1 LRIKWIRQ
9 ALLDLEEVEAFIARD
24 NPAAAAETVLGI
36 ARAVSL
42 LQEQPG
48 LGRAGRVP
56 GTRELVIPDS
66 PYIVP
71 YRVKDNIVQ
80 VLRVYH
86 ASRRWPDGFPRI

>member
-1 LRIKWIRQ
+1 LRD
-9 ALLDLEEVEAFIARD
+9 LDEVEAYIARD
-24 NPAAAAETVLGI
+24 NPTAAAETVLGI

-86 ASRRWPDGFPRI
+86 ASRRWPGGF

>member
-1 LRIKWIRQ
+1 LRVKWISR
-9 ALLDLEEVEAFIARD
+9 ALRDLDEVEAYIARD

-48 LGRAGRVP
+48 IGRAGRVP

-66 PYIVP
+66 PFIVP

-86 ASRRWPDGFPRI
+86 ASRRWLGGFSQI

>member
-1 LRIKWIRQ
+1 LRVKWIRR
-9 ALLDLEEVEAFIARD
+9 ALRDLDEVEAYIARD
-24 NPAAAAETVLGI
+24 NPAAAAEVALNI

-86 ASRRWPDGFPRI
+86 ASRRWPGGF

>member
-1 LRIKWIRQ
+1 LRVKWIRR
-9 ALLDLEEVEAFIARD
+9 ALRDLEEVEAYIARD

-36 ARAVSL
+36 ARVVSL

-48 LGRAGRVP
+48 LGRAGRIP

-66 PYIVP
+66 PCIVP
-71 YRVKDNIVQ
+71 YRVKDDIVQ

-86 ASRRWPDGFPRI
+86 VSRRWPGGFSKN